1 MRFHLLKI
9 LTILSIVI
17 YPCYAYSQN
26 SVKGSIKDNYN
37 NSITGAAI
45 AMQSLN
51 DTLFVR
57 GVSRII
63 MESFRLMICHPV
75 ITDCLSRV

>member
-9 LTILSIVI
+9 LAILSMII
-17 YPCYAYSQN
+17 YPCYVYSQN
-26 SVKGSIKDNYN
+26 SVQGRIKDNYN
-37 NSITGAAI
+37 NIITGAAV
-45 AMQSLN
+45 AMRSLN

-57 GVSRII
+57 GVFRII
-63 MESFRLMICHPV
+63 MEGFRLMMCQLV